1 MKGKITVEGD
11 DDDKKR
17 NKKLAFKNNSR
28 FRSWIS
34 NIFNTFID
42 NEEDLDIV
50 MPMYN
55 VLEYSDNCSIKS
67 GSFWDYYRDAIKDN
81 ENENNA
87 TNNKI
92 NNNKTARKSFEHRI
106 KLAKSTPKNKII
118 SEQEV
123 VGPLKYLS
131 NFWRSPDLPLI
142 DCEIEIDL
150 S

>member
-1 MKGKITVEGD
+1 MKGKISVEGD
-11 DDDKKR
+11 DDDKRR
-17 NKKLAFKNNSR
+17 NKKPAFKNNSR
-28 FRSWIS
+28 FRSCIS
-34 NIFNTFID
+34 KIFNTFID
-42 NEEDLDIV
+42 NAEDLDIV

-55 VLEYSDNCSIKS
+55 LLEYRDNCSIKS
-67 GSFWDYYRDAIKDN
+67 GSFWNYYRDAIKDN
-81 ENENNA
+81 EKENNA

-92 NNNKTARKSFEHRI
+92 NDNKTARKSFKHKI
-106 KLAKSTPKNKII
+106 KLVKSTPKNNII
-118 SEQEV
+118 SKQEV